1 MIAQHY
7 KDMLGSKSVIRQ
19 ISEWSTARGAEIG
32 YENVFD
38 YSLGNPSVPCPPQF
52 TAACTDLLAHTDP
65 VRLHGY
71 TPTLTLPSA
80 RKAVAESLNRRF
92 GMDYT
97 ADHIF
102 MTTGAAGAL
111 AHAVR
116 CVGVPGQNIVTFAPF
131 FPEYKPYIEGAG
143 LTLRVTPPRCADF
156 QIDFEAFAQLVD
168 ENTAAVLINS
178 PNNPSGTAYSEE
190 TLQQLADFL
199 TQASAQYGHHIF
211 LISDEPYREISFGGR
226 VTPYPAKFYDD
237 TLTCYSFSKS
247 LSVPGER
254 IGYVLVPDE
263 VDDART
269 IYAAVCGAG
278 RALGFVCAPSL
289 IQHVIAK
296 CAGQVSD
303 LSVYKK
309 NRDLLYDSLTAYG
322 FTCVHPDGAFYLFM
336 KTPEPDAYAFCEKAK
351 KYELLLVP
359 GDDFGAPGFVRIA
372 YCVTTAQIERALPAF
387 KELAGEYFA

>member
-1 MIAQHY
+1 MEVPYLTKYY
-7 KDMLGSKSVIRQ
+7 K
-19 ISEWSTARGAEIG
+19 
-32 YENVFD
+32 N
-38 YSLGNPSVPCPPQF
+38 
-52 TAACTDLLAHTDP
+52 
-65 VRLHGY
+65 
-71 TPTLTLPSA
+71 TL
-80 RKAVAESLNRRF
+80 V
-92 GMDYT
+92 
-97 ADHIF
+97 
-102 MTTGAAGAL
+102 
-111 AHAVR
+111 
-116 CVGVPGQNIVTFAPF
+116 
-131 FPEYKPYIEGAG
+131 
-143 LTLRVTPPRCADF
+143 
-156 QIDFEAFAQLVD
+156 
-168 ENTAAVLINS
+168 
-178 PNNPSGTAYSEE
+178 
-190 TLQQLADFL
+190 
-199 TQASAQYGHHIF
+199 
-211 LISDEPYREISFGGR
+211 
-226 VTPYPAKFYDD
+226 
-237 TLTCYSFSKS
+237 CYSYSKS
-247 LSVPGER
+247 LSLPGER

-309 NRDLLYDSLTAYG
+309 NRDLLHDSLTAYG

-351 KYELLLVP
+351 KHELLLVP